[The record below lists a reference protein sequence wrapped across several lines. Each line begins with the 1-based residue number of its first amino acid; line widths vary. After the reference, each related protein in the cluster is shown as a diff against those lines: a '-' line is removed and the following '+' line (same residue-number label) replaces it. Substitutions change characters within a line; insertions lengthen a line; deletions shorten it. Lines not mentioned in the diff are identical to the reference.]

1 MDDGRVDLVEVLES
15 VDDLHDDGAAFLL
28 RHQLI
33 LLQVEV
39 QVVAVAVLQH
49 CAEPAGDQRH
59 TVVIHQRDQNNR
71 SHPPGHLR
79 VRVEREVVVEFDYS
93 GMIELFMDSV
103 FPAGVSGK
111 TQEPFMEPFGSYVLI
126 TGPDSLVV
134 VLFLLLLPVLVELV
148 DFNGHIPLL
157 C

>member
-15 VDDLHDDGAAFLL
+15 VDDLHDNGAAFLL

-59 TVVIHQRDQNNR
+59 TIVIHQRDQSNR
-71 SHPPGHLR
+71 SRPPVHLR
-79 VRVEREVVVEFDYS
+79 VRVEREVVIEFDYS

-111 TQEPFMEPFGSYVLI
+111 TQEPLMETLGFCFLISGSRLTCGSSVSS
-126 TGPDSLVV
+126 PPSSS
-134 VLFLLLLPVLVELV
+134 
-148 DFNGHIPLL
+148 

>member
-1 MDDGRVDLVEVLES
+1 MDNGRVDLVEVLES
-15 VDDLHDDGAAFLL
+15 VGDLHDNRAAFLL

-49 CAEPAGDQRH
+49 CAEPAGDRRH
-59 TVVIHQRDQNNR
+59 TIVIHQRGQNNR
-71 SHPPGHLR
+71 SHPPVHLR
-79 VRVEREVVVEFDYS
+79 VRVERKVVIEFDYS

-111 TQEPFMEPFGSYVLI
+111 TQEPFMETFGFYFLI
-126 TGPDSLVV
+126 SGSRLTCGSSVSSPPSSS
-134 VLFLLLLPVLVELV
+134 
-148 DFNGHIPLL
+148 